1 MIALPT
7 ASKLHDAATCPASA
21 VLPVIPSVHPA
32 GDTGHDRHELLV
44 TALEYVRAGKTLEVA
59 NPVEQRWLDAVFEHP
74 FTAELTGYAPEVAY
88 GYDVETGQ
96 AWCWG
101 RIPARQY
108 PEHAPTTICG
118 TADYVLADEECVWIV
133 DVKTGRTDV
142 PPPHRN
148 LQLKAL
154 ALAAAKFHGV
164 FTAKTAILHA
174 TADGDAVWVEHGP
187 VWQLADLM
195 EIGEEFRALY
205 AELNAPQPRVTPGPH
220 CRLCDAYTNCPATKA
235 MVRVWLEPTAADN
248 LVSTLGMD
256 TAANFYRVVQTLRGH
271 LKRAEQALYAWGNHN
286 TIHLGGD
293 EFFGQHT
300 TEKEVFTPESYGLLA
315 AELGAWKA
323 LEAFD
328 LETSKTAIL
337 RTVAKYTK
345 RGAKKERGLEVLEKV
360 RAAGAVRTKSST
372 TIGEFTKRA
381 APALPA
387 PGVASPPTAPEPVLS
402 AGPKDPDPPPLG
414 DEEEEDGLDEA
425 DIDPAMQHWHNENV
439 GCR

>member
-1 MIALPT
+1 VIALPT
-7 ASKLHDAATCPASA
+7 ASKLQDAATCPASA
-21 VLPVIPSVHPA
+21 TLPVIPSVHPA

-44 TALEYVRAGKTLEVA
+44 TALEAVRAGKTTEVE
-59 NPVEQRWLDAVFEHP
+59 NPVEARWLLAVLEHP
-74 FTAELTGYAPEVAY
+74 LVAELTGYAPEVAY
-88 GYDVETGQ
+88 GYDVETGE

-101 RIPARQY
+101 RIEARQY
-108 PEHAPTTICG
+108 PPHAPTTICG
-118 TADYVLADEECVWIV
+118 TADYVLADESCVWIV
-133 DVKTGRTDV
+133 DVKTGYRDV

-164 FTAKTAILHA
+164 FTARTAILHA
-174 TADGDAVWVEHGP
+174 TADGEAVWTEHGP
-187 VWQLADLM
+187 TWQLADLM

-205 AELNAPQPRVTPGPH
+205 ADLNAPRPRVVTGPH
-220 CRLCDAYTNCPATKA
+220 CNLCPAIASCHAQAAIVQRWAGSPDEAPNDVTA
-235 MVRVWLEPTAADN
+235 LITPETAA
-248 LVSTLGMD
+248 
-256 TAANFYRVVQTLRGH
+256 TAYRRLQGVKAAV
-271 LKRAEQALYAWGNHN
+271 KKAESALYAWANHN

-300 TEKEVFTPESYGLLA
+300 KTTEVFTKESFGILAVELKDPE
-315 AELGAWKA
+315 KA

-345 RGAKKERGLEVLEKV
+345 RGAKKERGFEVLEKV
-360 RAAGAVRTKSST
+360 RAAGAVRTKTST
-372 TIGEFTKRA
+372 SIGEFTKRA

-387 PGVASPPTAPEPVLS
+387 PGVVSPPTAPEPVLS

-414 DEEEEDGLDEA
+414 DEEDGSDLADVDEFEQQA
-425 DIDPAMQHWHNENV
+425 HNAR
-439 GCR
+439 GW